1 MTTTL
6 AITVCFCTL
15 AFLTFAFFLTIYIME
30 FRREAAA
37 IKEYIALR
45 KQQETELKNFLN
57 NKELYVVDLPLSKS
71 EPVPKKKVQPAI
83 PPPIKDKKNI
93 N

>member
-37 IKEYIALR
+37 IKEYIELR

-57 NKELYVVDLPLSKS
+57 NKELYVVDLPLAKS
-71 EPVPKKKVQPAI
+71 EPAPKKKATPIPEVPAKNK
-83 PPPIKDKKNI
+83 KDLN
-93 N
+93 